1 MRYCMNRSSR
11 YHEAATS
18 VLDAREPSTS
28 TAHGDYSAVANN
40 RDSSAVEEG
49 DELGNRS
56 KCDSKWPVLYTLR
69 HYYCKGSN
77 TIDDRVTADGGAE
90 PSATDLNA
98 AAHGGAAPDSIVEV
112 QEDES
117 ESAVAATGPKE

>member
-1 MRYCMNRSSR
+1 
-11 YHEAATS
+11 
-18 VLDAREPSTS
+18 
-28 TAHGDYSAVANN
+28 
-40 RDSSAVEEG
+40 
-49 DELGNRS
+49 
-56 KCDSKWPVLYTLR
+56 
-69 HYYCKGSN
+69 SN

-117 ESAVAATGPKE
+117 ESAVAATGPKEKQEPTPVNDGPGMNGT